1 METPGPKII
10 YQRMLKLIKTY
21 LIRIEIVER
30 RKGGGKR
37 EREGGIKVV
46 SKIQQQHFHFGC

>member
-46 SKIQQQHFHFGC
+46 SKIQQQHFCFGC

>member
-21 LIRIEIVER
+21 LIRNEIVER
-30 RKGGGKR
+30 RKGGEKR
-37 EREGGIKVV
+37 EREGWIKVV
-46 SKIQQQHFHFGC
+46 